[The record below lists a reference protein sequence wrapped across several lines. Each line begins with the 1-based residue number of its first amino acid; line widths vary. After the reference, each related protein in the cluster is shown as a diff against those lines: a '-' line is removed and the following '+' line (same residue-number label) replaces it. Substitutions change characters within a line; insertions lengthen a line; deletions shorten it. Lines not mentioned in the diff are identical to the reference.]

1 MSITSLTGT
10 VVSKRCLNSK
20 EVQCVCNMSGGHF
33 TNSRKKFFLRRIQGD
48 GKVQFEEKVSHF
60 TSTTSRDPL
69 LIAKC
74 DEPKVES
81 HYADRI
87 IKNIQIQTGAGKT
100 KEEEVVAK
108 QICSQ
113 LEADTTDTDSSI
125 SLDFDDQV
133 VEASLDN
140 KRGKKLTLKLHCHQ
154 KG

>member
-1 MSITSLTGT
+1 MGELGDKNYKNAKWFSWKKTRGFG
-10 VVSKRCLNSK
+10 RCI
-20 EVQCVCNMSGGHF
+20 G
-33 TNSRKKFFLRRIQGD
+33 
-48 GKVQFEEKVSHF
+48 VQFEEKVSHF

-74 DEPKVES
+74 DEPKVEGKS
-81 HYADRI
+81 HCADRI

-133 VEASLDN
+133 VEASLDDK
-140 KRGKKLTLKLHCHQ
+140 KRKKIDLETSFVTK
-154 KG
+154 KDNPSKKFKTYSNS

>member
-1 MSITSLTGT
+1 
-10 VVSKRCLNSK
+10 
-20 EVQCVCNMSGGHF
+20 MSGGHF
-33 TNSRKKFFLRRIQGD
+33 TNSRKKFFLRRTQGN

-60 TSTTSRDPL
+60 TSTASRDSL

-74 DEPKVES
+74 DEPKVEGKS
-81 HYADRI
+81 Q
-87 IKNIQIQTGAGKT
+87 NIQIQTGAGKT

>member
-1 MSITSLTGT
+1 
-10 VVSKRCLNSK
+10 
-20 EVQCVCNMSGGHF
+20 MSGGHF

-74 DEPKVES
+74 DEPKVEGKS
-81 HYADRI
+81 HCADRI

-133 VEASLDN
+133 VEASLDDK
-140 KRGKKLTLKLHCHQ
+140 KRKKIDLETSFVTKKDNPSKKFKTYDFHLVDELDE
-154 KG
+154 